1 MTKIN
6 PNNNN
11 TIWLYKSARTDD
23 IYDFFSGNLSE
34 VMNRVNLFAADAE
47 KLTECGCW
55 NDANVK
61 VISMPYEI
69 GTEFT
74 DHRGDMWE
82 IKEASFGHYAM
93 VQITNGAINSFRTI
107 EEMDNALQSG
117 ALIVRTKSRISFK
130 GVCVCESHDLFWFGC
145 RCGHVVKT

>member
-47 KLTECGCW
+47 KLTECGFFHK
-55 NDANVK
+55 VK
-61 VISMPYEI
+61 GLEHPNMQTP
-69 GTEFT
+69 FN
-74 DHRGDMWE
+74 
-82 IKEASFGHYAM
+82 
-93 VQITNGAINSFRTI
+93 QIACCLCCRQLPAGLGAI
-107 EEMDNALQSG
+107 L
-117 ALIVRTKSRISFK
+117 
-130 GVCVCESHDLFWFGC
+130 LFFLDEFNF
-145 RCGHVVKT
+145 